1 MNLKKLSL
9 LIIGLLILIGATFT
23 FNLYSKIYKSNTIK
37 EGFLYIPTNSNF
49 NDVKN
54 LIRPFLRR
62 VKPFVW
68 VANQK
73 KYTNNIK
80 PGKYH
85 ITKGLSNNNL
95 INLLRSGKQ
104 TPVKLAFNN
113 QDNLEKLAGRIS
125 TQIEADSIS
134 LYNSFSETTFLAK
147 EGFTKN
153 TALAMY
159 LPNTYEVYWNI
170 TPNKLRA
177 KLLIE
182 YRKFWNKTRLAK
194 TKKLGLTPIKV
205 ITLASIVQKETAS
218 IAERP
223 KVARLYLNRL
233 QHNWPLQADPTIIF
247 AIKEKGNTTNTIIKR
262 VLTKDLEINSPYN
275 TYKNLGLPPGPIGM
289 PDLSSINAVLNPA
302 NHDYFYMCAST
313 FHIGKHEFS
322 KTLAQHNRN
331 AIKYQKWLSK
341 QGINR

>member
-1 MNLKKLSL
+1 
-9 LIIGLLILIGATFT
+9 
-23 FNLYSKIYKSNTIK
+23 
-37 EGFLYIPTNSNF
+37 
-49 NDVKN
+49 
-54 LIRPFLRR
+54 
-62 VKPFVW
+62 
-68 VANQK
+68 
-73 KYTNNIK
+73 
-80 PGKYH
+80 
-85 ITKGLSNNNL
+85 
-95 INLLRSGKQ
+95 
-104 TPVKLAFNN
+104 LAFNN
-113 QDNLEKLAGRIS
+113 QDNLKKLAGRIS
-125 TQIEADSIS
+125 TQIEADSIN
-134 LYNSFSETTFLAK
+134 LYNSFNDASFLAK
-147 EGFTKN
+147 EGFTKK

-177 KLLIE
+177 KLLVE

-194 TKKLGLTPIKV
+194 TKELGLTPIKV

-233 QHNWPLQADPTIIF
+233 QHKWPLQADPTIIF
-247 AIKEKGNTTNTIIKR
+247 AIKEKGNTANTVIKR

-289 PDLSSINAVLNPA
+289 PDLSSINSVLNPA

-313 FHIGKHEFS
+313 FHIGEHEFS

>member
-1 MNLKKLSL
+1 MNLKKLFL
-9 LIIGLLILIGATFT
+9 LIISLLILIGGAVTYNF
-23 FNLYSKIYKSNTIK
+23 YSKIYKPNTIK
-37 EGFLYIPTNSNF
+37 KGFLYIPTNSNF
-49 NDVKN
+49 SEVEN
-54 LIRPFLRR
+54 LISPFLKN
-62 VKPFVW
+62 VKSFLW
-68 VANQK
+68 VSNKK
-73 KYTNNIK
+73 KYPTNIK
-80 PGKYH
+80 PGKYLV
-85 ITKGLSNNNL
+85 TKGLSNNDL

-113 QDNLEKLAGRIS
+113 QDNLKKLAGRIS

-134 LYNSFSETTFLAK
+134 LYNSFNEASFLAK
-147 EGFTKN
+147 EGFTKK

-177 KLLIE
+177 KLLVE
-182 YRKFWNKTRLAK
+182 YRKFWNKNRLAK
-194 TKKLGLTPIKV
+194 TKELGLTPIKV

-247 AIKEKGNTTNTIIKR
+247 AIKEKENTANTVIKR

-302 NHDYFYMCAST
+302 THDYFYMCAST
-313 FHIGKHEFS
+313 FHIGEHEFS

>member
-1 MNLKKLSL
+1 MNLKKLFL
-9 LIIGLLILIGATFT
+9 LIISLLFLIGGAIAYTY
-23 FNLYSKIYKSNTIK
+23 YSRIYKPNTIK

-49 NDVKN
+49 NEVEN
-54 LIRPFLRR
+54 LISPFLKR
-62 VKPFVW
+62 KKSFIW
-68 VANQK
+68 VANKK
-73 KYTNNIK
+73 KYTSNIK
-80 PGKYH
+80 PGKYL
-85 ITKGLSNNNL
+85 INKGLNNNNL

-104 TPVKLAFNN
+104 TPVKLSFNN

-134 LYNSFSETTFLAK
+134 LLKSFNDAMFLAK
-147 EGFTKN
+147 EGFSKN

-170 TPNKLRA
+170 TPNKLRS
-177 KLLIE
+177 KLLVE
-182 YRKFWNKTRLAK
+182 YRKFWNKNRLAK
-194 TKKLGLTPIKV
+194 TKELGLTPIKV

-218 IAERP
+218 ISERP
-223 KVARLYLNRL
+223 KVAKLYLNRL

-247 AIKEKGNTTNTIIKR
+247 AIKKKEDTDSVIKR
-262 VLTKDLEINSPYN
+262 VLTKDLAINSPYN

-302 NHDYFYMCAST
+302 NHSYFYMCAST
-313 FHIGKHEFS
+313 FRIGEHEFS
-322 KTLAQHNRN
+322 KTLIQHNRN